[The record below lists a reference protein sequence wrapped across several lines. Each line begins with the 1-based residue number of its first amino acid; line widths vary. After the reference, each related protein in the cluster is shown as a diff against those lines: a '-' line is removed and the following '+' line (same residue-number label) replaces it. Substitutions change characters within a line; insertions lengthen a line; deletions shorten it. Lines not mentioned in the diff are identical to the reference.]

1 MVYMYLVSSDL
12 GYMVKKMCNV
22 NYLTEISI
30 AFPELI
36 VGHSSSQSLGILF
49 ATLSKIAELLLYGL
63 LLS

>member
-1 MVYMYLVSSDL
+1 
-12 GYMVKKMCNV
+12 MCNV

-36 VGHSSSQSLGILF
+36 VGHSSSQSLSILF

>member
-1 MVYMYLVSSDL
+1 MYLVSSDL
-12 GYMVKKMCNV
+12 GYMVEKMCNV